1 MAQKHLV
8 KLKSTSSNHVIRTRR
23 NKKSTMDKLNL
34 KKFDPTIRK
43 RVDFKE
49 MKK

>member
-8 KLKSTSSNHVIRTRR
+8 KLKSTASKHVIRTRR
-23 NKKSTMDKLNL
+23 NKKTTLEKLKL
-34 KKFDPTIRK
+34 KKFDPVVRK
-43 RVDFKE
+43 RVEFKE